1 MRIRKTLSLL
11 LGCVLTLS
19 PTLAAAA
26 APGESLA
33 EVNRALAGRTARI
46 EIAGGRIVPR
56 ASRVKLEPDF
66 TDFRLDGHPE
76 RVRTEEVLRV
86 TVLRERKMARFMV
99 GGGVLGA
106 AAGAIA
112 ASGSSRSRSSI
123 GPSGSDTTAAGAA
136 LGAVAGLGIG
146 ALVGS
151 LHTLPEATVYER
163 ASRPGAA
170 AQAQADGERN
180 ARLKAMLRLGPQ

>member
-11 LGCVLTLS
+11 LGCVATLS
-19 PTLAAAA
+19 PALAAAVTPA
-26 APGESLA
+26 ESLV

-46 EIAGGRIVPR
+46 ELDGGRIVPR

-66 TDFRLDGHPE
+66 TDFRLDGRAE
-76 RVRTEEVLRV
+76 RVRTEEVLRI
-86 TVLRERKMARFMV
+86 TALRERKMARSLV

-106 AAGAIA
+106 AVGGIA
-112 ASGSSRSRSSI
+112 ASSSSRSRSSI

-146 ALVGS
+146 ALIGS

-170 AQAQADGERN
+170 ARAQADGERN
-180 ARLKAMLRLGPQ
+180 TRLKAMLRLGPQ